1 MYKRQ
6 IRECCKYGKKFER
19 EGIQCSISIN
29 IPAQVLLH
37 KDFLKV
43 INYATRES
51 NLEASKLDFEI
62 VESALHEDMDRVTR
76 VIRLLHS
83 MGMEVSVD
91 DFGTGFSSISYLKK
105 MSIDRI
111 KIDRTLTSKINQDE
125 DGTSIVNAI
134 ISVSKSLNMT
144 VSAEGV
150 ENEMQYE
157 FLKKAE
163 CDEIQGYFITPP
175 LPSDEFIEF
184 VN

>member
-1 MYKRQ
+1 
-6 IRECCKYGKKFER
+6 
-19 EGIQCSISIN
+19 
-29 IPAQVLLH
+29 
-37 KDFLKV
+37 
-43 INYATRES
+43 
-51 NLEASKLDFEI
+51 
-62 VESALHEDMDRVTR
+62 MDRVTR

-111 KIDRTLTSKINQDE
+111 KIDRTLTSKINQDA